1 MLVKEEISTITKKF
15 DENGK
20 VIESKEEKV
29 IKEYKDDNH
38 YNYDPLFRK
47 LEPLPHFNPNVADL
61 HNFRIK

>member
-20 VIESKEEKV
+20 VIESKEEKI
-29 IKEYKDDNH
+29 IKEYKDDDRYNH
-38 YNYDPLFRK
+38 EPLFRNV
-47 LEPLPHFNPNVADL
+47 HFNPDVADL